1 MKKIG
6 DFIIY
11 RRDVCK
17 IVDLKKYNE
26 NDYYVLCPMSD
37 SSLNINVPVN
47 NKLGY
52 IRDLLSKKEVEELI
66 NKIPSIELIKEDER
80 RLENKYKEL
89 LDSGNHENLVKIIKT
104 TYLRNKNRV
113 DNKKKISERDN
124 HYFELAEHYLY
135 NEISVVLN
143 LTYDETKKYILD
155 SLNKNK
161 KTI

>member
-1 MKKIG
+1 MKKVG
-6 DFIIY
+6 DYIIY

-17 IVDLKKYNE
+17 ITGTKKYND

-37 SSLNINVPVN
+37 SSLHIDVPVD

-52 IRDLLSKKEVEELI
+52 IRDLITKEDIDKLI
-66 NKIPSIELIKEDER
+66 SKIPSIELIDEDER

-89 LDSGNHENLVKIIKT
+89 LDSGNHENLIKIIKT

-135 NEISVVLN
+135 DEISVVLN
-143 LTYDETKKYILD
+143 LSYEDTKKYILKAVD
-155 SLNKNK
+155 NNK
-161 KTI
+161 